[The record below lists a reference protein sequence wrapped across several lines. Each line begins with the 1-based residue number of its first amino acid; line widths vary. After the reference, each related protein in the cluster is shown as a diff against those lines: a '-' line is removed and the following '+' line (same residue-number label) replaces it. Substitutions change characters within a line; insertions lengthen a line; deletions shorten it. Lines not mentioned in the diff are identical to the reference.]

1 MSAVAPSSALPRTP
15 ALLIAAA
22 GTGGHVMPGL
32 AVADALRA
40 RGWSTAWLGTQAGM
54 ERTLVERA
62 GLPFHA
68 VAFSSVRGKGLRK
81 LLLGPLHLAKAVRD
95 SVRILRRTAP
105 QVVFTTGGYIAVPAG
120 LAAAWTRR
128 PLVFLNADA
137 APQLSLRI
145 LLRFVRVVLCGFDG
159 AAARLAGA
167 KARVSGTPVRAEIA
181 AVPDPASRFAAGPRQ
196 EEPLTMLVMGGSLGA
211 RVFNETV
218 PQALAG
224 LAPDR
229 RPRVWH
235 QCGAGNEAATRA
247 AYAAAGVAAEVWPFL
262 DDVADRYAR
271 ADVVLCRAGAVTV
284 SELCAAGVASVLV
297 PFVAS
302 TTAHQRDNA
311 EFLAAHG
318 AAIHL
323 PQAGFDAQALARL
336 LGGLRRD
343 ELERM
348 ARQARA
354 LGRPDATKTV
364 ADEIERLGRPP
375 LPRAGEGGGEGIK
388 S

>member
-1 MSAVAPSSALPRTP
+1 MSTVAPSRGVSRPP

-40 RGWSTAWLGTQAGM
+40 RGWNTAWLGTQAGM

-68 VAFSSVRGKGLRK
+68 IAFSSVRGKGLRK

-145 LLRFVRVVLCGFDG
+145 LLRFVPVVRTVLCGFDG
-159 AAARLAGA
+159 TAAQLAGA

-181 AVPDPASRFAAGPRQ
+181 AVPDPADRYLDKAKAA
-196 EEPLTMLVMGGSLGA
+196 EPFQLLVMGGSLGA

-218 PQALAG
+218 PYALKRIE
-224 LAPDR
+224 PMH
-229 RPRVWH
+229 RPRVLH
-235 QCGAGNEAATRA
+235 QCGARNEQATRA
-247 AYAAAGVAAEVWPFL
+247 AYAQAGVEAEVVPFL
-262 DDVADRYAR
+262 DDVAARYAQ
-271 ADVVLCRAGAVTV
+271 ADLVLCRAGAVTV

-297 PFVAS
+297 PFLAS
-302 TTAHQRDNA
+302 TTSHQRDNA

-323 PQAGFDAQALARL
+323 PQSGFNDRSLARIL
-336 LGGLRRD
+336 EELDRASLAQMAQRARNLGK
-343 ELERM
+343 
-348 ARQARA
+348 
-354 LGRPDATKTV
+354 PHATETA
-364 ADEIERLGRPP
+364 ADEIERL
-375 LPRAGEGGGEGIK
+375 AGALEK
-388 S
+388 SR

>member
-1 MSAVAPSSALPRTP
+1 MSAVAPSSALLRTP

-40 RGWSTAWLGTQAGM
+40 RGWSAAWLGTQAGM

-167 KARVSGTPVRAEIA
+167 KARVSGTPVRAEVA

-196 EEPLTMLVMGGSLGA
+196 TEPLTMLVMGGSLGA

-336 LGGLRRD
+336 LGGLQRH

-348 ARQARA
+348 ARCARA
-354 LGRPDATKTV
+354 LGRPYATKTV
-364 ADEIERLGRPP
+364 ADEIESLAVTPSSVRKP
-375 LPRAGEGGGEGIK
+375 
-388 S
+388 

>member
-167 KARVSGTPVRAEIA
+167 KARVSGTPVREEVA

-196 EEPLTMLVMGGSLGA
+196 TEPLTMLVMGGSLGA

-235 QCGAGNEAATRA
+235 QCGAGNEASTRA

-336 LGGLRRD
+336 LGGLQRD